1 MCLLTAE
8 STLYV
13 AIVALSL
20 LTTFLRVYFPNSIL
34 YPGRLNGVTQLK
46 SRTADQPV
54 RYGSLPEENNI
65 KQTNHKNTRQK
76 QNAQQTLARS
86 TKTTK
91 SEYSPARIRNS
102 IPKYTEQYPQINHTF
117 FNQFKEMLLYSK
129 NK

>member
-65 KQTNHKNTRQK
+65 KQTNHKNTRQNKTHNKHWRDQRK
-76 QNAQQTLARS
+76 QQSLNIPRPGSGTRSQNTQNNTPILTTL
-86 TKTTK
+86 
-91 SEYSPARIRNS
+91 
-102 IPKYTEQYPQINHTF
+102 F